1 MHFFNYLMHFFKLF
15 NVFFINIESNN
26 KHFFL
31 EKNLCEIKFSEVVV
45 ILIEQKK
52 IYLRFWVGE
61 LIFHLDLKTCQCRK
75 FFL

>member
-1 MHFFNYLMHFFKLF
+1 MHFFKLF

-45 ILIEQKK
+45 VLIEQKK
-52 IYLRFWVGE
+52 NLFA
-61 LIFHLDLKTCQCRK
+61 
-75 FFL
+75 FLGG